1 MAHPEI
7 RYTFIPHGDAM
18 FQTRLRSRLSA
29 VALVVAAGA
38 CGSDAAVAPASTAQT
53 TLDQAL
59 SELTLPVLGKAGG
72 SISDLFPGG
81 PQLGARCSYAAVSQ
95 SFVCPPATAN
105 GLTINQSFTLLT
117 TSGAT
122 QSAFDHATTESVRT
136 NTAVAGSITSD
147 GATLTLDGQE
157 ELTLS
162 GLVTGRH
169 TINGTGTAH
178 LVGAL
183 PDASSFDIRMTS
195 SITSLILPANTTP
208 GAQVWPA
215 SGTIVVETLA
225 TLTGF
230 PPATLRL
237 TLMFNG
243 TSKVNVTVTE
253 DGFTRTC
260 QQDLATPTQEP
271 MCG

>member
-1 MAHPEI
+1 MSRI
-7 RYTFIPHGDAM
+7 
-18 FQTRLRSRLSA
+18 RLRSRLSA
-29 VALVVAAGA
+29 VALVAIASA
-38 CGSDAAVAPASTAQT
+38 CGSDAAVAPASTAHT

-59 SELTLPVLGKAGG
+59 GELTLPVLSTAGG
-72 SISDLFPGG
+72 SISDLFPGA
-81 PQLGARCSYAAVSQ
+81 PQLGARCAYAAASQ
-95 SFVCPPATAN
+95 SFVCPPATAS

-117 TSGAT
+117 TSGGK
-122 QSAFDHATTESVRT
+122 QSAFDHATTESVTT
-136 NTAVAGSITSD
+136 NTAVAGSVTSE
-147 GATLTLDGQE
+147 GATLTLDGRE

-169 TINGTGTAH
+169 TINGTGAAH

-183 PDASSFDIRMTS
+183 PDGSSFDIRMTS

-215 SGTIVVETLA
+215 SGTIVVESVA
-225 TLTGF
+225 SLTGF
-230 PPATLRL
+230 PPSTSRL

-260 QQDLATPTQEP
+260 QQDLATPAQEP
-271 MCG
+271 SCG

>member
-1 MAHPEI
+1 M
-7 RYTFIPHGDAM
+7 
-18 FQTRLRSRLSA
+18 
-29 VALVVAAGA
+29 
-38 CGSDAAVAPASTAQT
+38 
-53 TLDQAL
+53 
-59 SELTLPVLGKAGG
+59 
-72 SISDLFPGG
+72 
-81 PQLGARCSYAAVSQ
+81 
-95 SFVCPPATAN
+95 
-105 GLTINQSFTLLT
+105 
-117 TSGAT
+117 
-122 QSAFDHATTESVRT
+122 
-136 NTAVAGSITSD
+136 
-147 GATLTLDGQE
+147 
-157 ELTLS
+157 TLS
-162 GLVTGRH
+162 GLVTGTH

-230 PPATLRL
+230 PPSTSRL

-253 DGFTRTC
+253 GGFSQTC
-260 QQDLATPTQEP
+260 QVDLATPAQEP
-271 MCG
+271 TCG

>member
-1 MAHPEI
+1 MS
-7 RYTFIPHGDAM
+7 R
-18 FQTRLRSRLSA
+18 TRLRSRLSA
-29 VALVVAAGA
+29 VVLVVVASA
-38 CGSDAAVAPASTAQT
+38 CGSDAAVAPDTPHT

-59 SELTLPVLGKAGG
+59 GELTLPVLATAGG
-72 SISDLFPGG
+72 SISDLFPGAT
-81 PQLGARCSYAAVSQ
+81 QLGARCAYAAASQ
-95 SFVCPPATAN
+95 SFVCPPATAS
-105 GLTINQSFTLLT
+105 GLTINQSFTLLS
-117 TSGAT
+117 TSGAK
-122 QSAFDHATTESVRT
+122 QSAFDQATTESVRA
-136 NTAVAGSITSD
+136 NTAVAGSITGE
-147 GATLTLDGQE
+147 GATFTLDGQE

-169 TINGTGTAH
+169 TINGTGAAR
-178 LVGAL
+178 LVGTL
-183 PDASSFDIRMTS
+183 PDGSSLDVRMTS
-195 SITSLILPANTTP
+195 SITSLVIPANTSP
-208 GAQVWPA
+208 GAQVWPT
-215 SGTIVVETLA
+215 SGTIVVESLA

-230 PPATLRL
+230 PQSTSRL

>member
-1 MAHPEI
+1 MS
-7 RYTFIPHGDAM
+7 R
-18 FQTRLRSRLSA
+18 TRLRSRLSA
-29 VALVVAAGA
+29 VVLVVVASA
-38 CGSDAAVAPASTAQT
+38 CGSDAAVAPTTPHA

-59 SELTLPVLGKAGG
+59 GELTLPVLATAGG
-72 SISDLFPGG
+72 SISDLFPGAT
-81 PQLGARCSYAAVSQ
+81 QLGARCAYAAASQ
-95 SFVCPPATAN
+95 SFVCPPATAS
-105 GLTINQSFTLLT
+105 GVTINQSFTLLS
-117 TSGAT
+117 TSGAK
-122 QSAFDHATTESVRT
+122 QSAFDQATTESVRA
-136 NTAVAGSITSD
+136 NTAVAGSITGE
-147 GATLTLDGQE
+147 GATFTLDGQE

-169 TINGTGTAH
+169 TIDGTGAAR
-178 LVGAL
+178 LVGTL
-183 PDASSFDIRMTS
+183 PDGSSLDVRMTS
-195 SITSLILPANTTP
+195 SITSLVIPANTTP
-208 GAQVWPA
+208 GAQVWPT
-215 SGTIVVETLA
+215 SGTIVVESLA

-230 PPATLRL
+230 PPSTLRL